1 MSHKLRVVCPVS
13 MILLI
18 SLVFCIFSLNTRA
31 ASGDQDVEKNAPV
44 TYTANSWTNQGVAA
58 AATAQ
63 ETSAPA
69 DDTSVVGAVYQETYT
84 VPAQPHR
91 DSGKELTDE
100 ERMAI
105 ERIVMCEAGGE
116 GEKGQMMV
124 AQCILEGMLRYD
136 FTVDQYIKYYKVM
149 STSYSNVTDE
159 VRNSVSR
166 VFDNGERAIEA
177 KADLWYNPAITP
189 SEWHEDQQYVT
200 TIGSHRFF
208 WMLDEDDTT
217 EEDAK

>member
-13 MILLI
+13 LILLV
-18 SLVFCIFSLNTRA
+18 SLVFCFFGLNTRA
-31 ASGDQDVEKNAPV
+31 AAGDQDVENNVSV
-44 TYTANSWTNQGVAA
+44 TYTANPWTDNSVAA

-69 DDTSVVGAVYQETYT
+69 EGNAVVSAVYQEDYT

-91 DSGKELTDE
+91 DSGKKLSDY
-100 ERMAI
+100 ERAAI
-105 ERIVMCEAGGE
+105 ECIVMCEAGGE

-136 FTVDQYIKYYKVM
+136 FTISEYIDCYKVM
-149 STSYSNVTDE
+149 STDYSNVTDE

-166 VFDNGERAIEA
+166 VFDNGERVTDA
-177 KADLWYNPAITP
+177 KADLWYNPAIT
-189 SEWHEDQQYVT
+189 SSAWHEEQQYVT

-208 WMLDEDDTT
+208 WMLDDEV
-217 EEDAK
+217 KVK

>member
-1 MSHKLRVVCPVS
+1 MSHKLRVVCPIS
-13 MILLI
+13 LFLLV
-18 SLVFCIFSLNTRA
+18 SLVFCFFSLNTKA
-31 ASGDQDVEKNAPV
+31 ASGNQDVENNVSV
-44 TYTANSWTNQGVAA
+44 TYNASPWTNNGVAA

-69 DDTSVVGAVYQETYT
+69 DGPEVVSAPYQEDYT

-91 DSGKELTDE
+91 DSGKKLTDE
-100 ERMAI
+100 ERIAI

-136 FTVDQYIKYYKVM
+136 FTIEEYKDCYKVM

-159 VRNSVSR
+159 VRSSVSR
-166 VFDNGERAIEA
+166 VFDNGERVTEA

-189 SEWHEDQQYVT
+189 SPWNEEQQYVT

-208 WMLDEDDTT
+208 WMLDEEPET
-217 EEDAK
+217 EEK

>member
-1 MSHKLRVVCPVS
+1 MSHKLRVVCPVC

-18 SLVFCIFSLNTRA
+18 SLVFCMFSLNTKA
-31 ASGDQDVEKNAPV
+31 AAGNQEVENNVSV
-44 TYTANSWTNQGVAA
+44 TYTANSWTNNGVAA

-91 DSGKELTDE
+91 DSGKALTEE
-100 ERMAI
+100 ERVAI

-124 AQCILEGMLRYD
+124 AQCILDGMLRYD
-136 FTVDQYIKYYKVM
+136 YTIEEYIKCYKVM

-166 VFDNGERAIEA
+166 VFDNGERVIEQ

-189 SEWHEDQQYVT
+189 SEWHEKQQYVT

-208 WMLDEDDTT
+208 WMLDEDA
-217 EEDAK
+217 EK

>member
-1 MSHKLRVVCPVS
+1 MSHKLRVVCPIS
-13 MILLI
+13 LILLV
-18 SLVFCIFSLNTRA
+18 SLVFCFFSLNTKA
-31 ASGDQDVEKNAPV
+31 ASGNQDVENNVSV
-44 TYTANSWTNQGVAA
+44 TYNASSWTNNGVAA

-69 DDTSVVGAVYQETYT
+69 DGAGVVSAPYQEDYT

-91 DSGKELTDE
+91 DSGKKLTDE
-100 ERMAI
+100 ERVAI
-105 ERIVMCEAGGE
+105 ECIVMCEAGGE

-136 FTVDQYIKYYKVM
+136 FTIDEYIEWYKVM

-166 VFDNGERAIEA
+166 VFDNGERVTES

-189 SEWHEDQQYVT
+189 SSWHEEQQYVT

-208 WMLDEDDTT
+208 WMLDSEPVT
-217 EEDAK
+217 EEK

>member
-13 MILLI
+13 LILLV
-18 SLVFCIFSLNTRA
+18 SLVFCFFGLNTRA
-31 ASGDQDVEKNAPV
+31 AAGDQDVEKNVSV
-44 TYTANSWTNQGVAA
+44 TYTANPWTNNGVAA

-63 ETSAPA
+63 ETSAPTEGTA
-69 DDTSVVGAVYQETYT
+69 VVSAVYQEDYT

-91 DSGKELTDE
+91 DSGKKLSDY
-100 ERMAI
+100 ERIVI
-105 ERIVMCEAGGE
+105 ESIVMCEAGGE

-136 FTVDQYIKYYKVM
+136 FTIDQYIDCYKVM
-149 STSYSNVTDE
+149 STDYSNVTDE

-166 VFDNGERAIEA
+166 VFDNGERVTEA

-189 SEWHEDQQYVT
+189 SAWHEDQQYVT
-200 TIGSHRFF
+200 TIGNHRFF
-208 WMLDEDDTT
+208 WMLD
-217 EEDAK
+217 DAVEVEAQ